1 MLLLFL
7 LQEEDSDPEE
17 EGGDEESPGDEVGDE
32 EDEEE
37 EAELEDPADKLR
49 DSCAEKQ
56 ECAKLFQELEVCNQ
70 RVGSR
75 SKTEEICVQ
84 ELFDFF
90 ECRDKCV
97 SSVMMVSHLGK

>member
-17 EGGDEESPGDEVGDE
+17 EGGDEESPGDEGGDE

-97 SSVMMVSHLGK
+97 SSIMMVSHLGK